1 MDPGLAL
8 VSNSQWWT
16 NFYTMK
22 GHALWI
28 IRHMA
33 VPLLAMLHLVS
44 LSWFLHGQRRAS
56 SPQAAFSHCA
66 SEDNLILSFVF
77 WLSQWQYTK
86 TSL

>member
-1 MDPGLAL
+1 MGRGLVL
-8 VSNSQWWT
+8 VSNSQRRT

-33 VPLLAMLHLVS
+33 VPLPATLHLVS
-44 LSWFLHGQRRAS
+44 LNWFLHGQRRTS

-66 SEDNLILSFVF
+66 SEDNLNLV
-77 WLSQWQYTK
+77 TC
-86 TSL
+86 